1 MEIDTPELALGMPA
15 GATKSLSAR
24 ARAMRVRALLETM
37 IEGSGDVSSGDYTAL
52 AVILEDAKLEGDES
66 VLVEGQ
72 RGLQRVHAR
81 QLLIDAPTP
90 EQSEQ
95 RGRVLQALEG
105 LSWTLRRMTPVS
117 VVERIERG
125 SLADR
130 FLAVVADN
138 PGVYSGEIAE
148 RLDQA
153 REDVLSR
160 VGNRLANAGL
170 VRKQRVGR
178 HKHWYITP
186 RGRRVLD
193 DLTATCR

>member
-1 MEIDTPELALGMPA
+1 MHVDLPEVAVGMTVAQSPPRD
-15 GATKSLSAR
+15 AR
-24 ARAMRVRALLETM
+24 AKRLGTLLEAM
-37 IEGSGDVSSGDYTAL
+37 VEAGGDVPEAEYTAL
-52 AVILEDAKLEGDES
+52 AVLLEDAKLEGDETA
-66 VLVEGQ
+66 LIEGQ
-72 RGLQRVHAR
+72 RGLQRVHGR
-81 QLLIDAPTP
+81 QLLIEAPTSV
-90 EQSEQ
+90 QSEQ
-95 RGRVLQALEG
+95 RGRILQTLEG
-105 LSWTLRRMTPVS
+105 VSWILRRMTPAAVAA
-117 VVERIERG
+117 RIERG

-160 VGNRLANAGL
+160 VGNRLEEDGL

-186 RGRRVLD
+186 RGRRVFD
-193 DLTATCR
+193 DMSANGG